1 MHRKLS
7 MNVSSIFLTK
17 EKEVPAM
24 LLVCLQPDRSHRL
37 CSVEEQIINYQ
48 NRKPQFREEQR
59 YGVTSRRLTSIQLAH
74 S

>member
-48 NRKPQFREEQR
+48 NHSLGKNRGMVLPQ
-59 YGVTSRRLTSIQLAH
+59 GG
-74 S
+74 